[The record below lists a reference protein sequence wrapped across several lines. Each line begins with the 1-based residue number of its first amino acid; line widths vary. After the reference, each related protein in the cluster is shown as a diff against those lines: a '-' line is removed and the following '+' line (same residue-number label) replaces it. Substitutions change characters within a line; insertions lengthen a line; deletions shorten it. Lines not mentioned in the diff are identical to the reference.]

1 MKLVERVFA
10 KLGFAAKPKPDRAGL
25 EALYAAWCR
34 HVPFDNLRKRIALG
48 VGLARSAPGRTARG
62 LPRRLPRARDE
73 RNLLAVEQRAAR
85 AGCGLRLRRAA
96 HLGLDVRPQRPQ
108 PRQPDRPPR
117 RRGVAGRLVDAV
129 RRSRSACSGAWHRTT
144 DDPVHPI
151 RVEPVE
157 DGFRIHWS
165 TGRSA
170 DTLPCRLMQDPVD
183 EKFYLER
190 YEISRGYSV
199 FNNALY
205 ARRSF
210 PGKLVNLIG
219 RTRFEKTAQG
229 RHEPRA
235 RAGRAPRRVGRR
247 VRLLARDRRELR
259 EDRRLRLSGAR
270 DGTRPAPALRARR
283 PRGRRGSLGLPVL
296 RSRHAAPD
304 LVEQLASRAELLPR
318 RQQGSRGVAGDEVHV
333 HARRRPAST
342 RRTAR
347 GPGSTRAASCCATW
361 PTT

>member
-34 HVPFDNLRKRIALG
+34 YVPFDNLRKRIALG
-48 VGLARSAPGRTARG
+48 GGSPDPLPGGRPEDFLAAYIEHGTSGTCWPSSNGLHAM
-62 LPRRLPRARDE
+62 
-73 RNLLAVEQRAAR
+73 VAA
-85 AGCGLRLRRAA
+85 CGF
-96 HLGLDVRPQRPQ
+96 DVRRISASMF
-108 PRQPDRPPR
+108 DRNDHNHGSLIVRLDGAEWLVDSSMLCGKPIR
-117 RRGVAGRLVDAV
+117 LQRGVASNDL
-129 RRSRSACSGAWHRTT
+129 
-144 DDPVHPI
+144 DPVHPI

-170 DTLPCRLMQDPVD
+170 ETLPCRLMQDPVD

-219 RTRFEKTAQG
+219 RTRIEKTAQG
-229 RHEPRA
+229 VTSRDLEPA
-235 RAGRAPRRVGRR
+235 
-247 VRLLARDRRELR
+247 ELR
-259 EDRRLRLSGAR
+259 DALVGEFGYS
-270 DGTRPAPALRARR
+270 PAI
-283 PRGRRGSLGLPVL
+283 V
-296 RSRHAAPD
+296 
-304 LVEQLASRAELLPR
+304 ASYEKT
-318 RQQGSRGVAGDEVHV
+318 AGF
-333 HARRRPAST
+333 A
-342 RRTAR
+342 
-347 GPGSTRAASCCATW
+347 
-361 PTT
+361 